1 MAVTPQLRIR
11 KSALEGIQRIL
22 EMDFTAQLS
31 KNRHSGGPNG
41 MIRKLYLSTM
51 CGLNSALQIK
61 EFKEMTVKGW
71 ISLLTA
77 EAGKKHAYD
86 IVNWGNG

>member
-1 MAVTPQLRIR
+1 MAKMTVYHGGYAPVENPEIRIG
-11 KSALEGIQRIL
+11 KKIQRIL

-51 CGLNSALQIK
+51 CGLI
-61 EFKEMTVKGW
+61 
-71 ISLLTA
+71 LLCKSRNL
-77 EAGKKHAYD
+77 KK
-86 IVNWGNG
+86 

>member
-1 MAVTPQLRIR
+1 MAKMTVYHAVTPRLRIR

-51 CGLNSALQIK
+51 CGSI
-61 EFKEMTVKGW
+61 
-71 ISLLTA
+71 LLCKSRNL
-77 EAGKKHAYD
+77 KK
-86 IVNWGNG
+86 